1 MDFTLKSASSMLV
14 CGPTQSGKS
23 TFVHNLLA
31 NKNIMFDTEPS
42 KIYWF
47 HGQFSND
54 LIGKPYVITQGLPE
68 SFDDVEPN
76 SVIVFDDLMNEA
88 KDHAGVSALFTKHVH
103 HHNLF
108 VINITQNLF
117 LSSKE
122 TRTRRINTQY
132 IVMFKNPADQVQILT
147 LSRQMYPTDYKFLS
161 QVYINVTKRAH
172 GYIFI
177 DLRQET
183 PEEVRIRTNVLP
195 HEQPLIIFLH
205 KHIPLMQ
212 S

>member
-1 MDFTLKSASSMLV
+1 MLV

-31 NKNIMFDTEPS
+31 NKNIIFDIEPS

-76 SVIVFDDLMNEA
+76 SVLVFDDLMNEA
-88 KDHAGVSALFTKHVH
+88 KDQAGISALFRKQVH

-161 QVYINVTKRAH
+161 QVYKSN
-172 GYIFI
+172 
-177 DLRQET
+177 
-183 PEEVRIRTNVLP
+183 
-195 HEQPLIIFLH
+195 
-205 KHIPLMQ
+205 
-212 S
+212 

>member
-1 MDFTLKSASSMLV
+1 MLV

-31 NKNIMFDTEPS
+31 NKNIMFDCEPS

-54 LIGKPYVITQGLPE
+54 LIGKPYAIIQGLPE
-68 SFDDVEPN
+68 SFDDIEPN
-76 SVIVFDDLMNEA
+76 SVLVFDDLMNEA
-88 KDHAGVSALFTKHVH
+88 KDHVGVSALFTKHVH
-103 HHNLF
+103 HNNLF

-117 LSSKE
+117 LGSKE

-132 IVMFKNPADQVQILT
+132 IVMFKNPADQVQIST

-161 QVYINVTKRAH
+161 QVYINVTKKPH

-183 PEEVRIRTNVLP
+183 PEEVRIRTNILP
-195 HEQPLIIFLH
+195 HEQPTIVFLN

-212 S
+212 L